1 MNDLQRNYDFLV
13 VGAGMAGA
21 SIGAELAVHGSVL
34 VIEMEDQPGYHATG
48 RSVAFWAETYGGP
61 GVQPLT
67 SASGPL
73 LLNPPKDFS
82 DTSFLSARGAL
93 HIGTQADVAKRQA
106 MIDSFAGAGVGFAS
120 LDRGEI
126 ETRITGLRP
135 EYTIGLA
142 EPSTSDIDVAALH
155 GAYLAQ
161 LRRRGGAVRT
171 HCALV
176 RAAQDAGGRWQVETS
191 AGICSAGLIINA
203 AGAWADDVARACG
216 VRPMGISPLQ
226 RTVVQLRTDPA
237 AAADTPIIM
246 DLALN
251 FYFKPVG
258 QGRIWLSPHD
268 ETPMPPGDAAPEDLD
283 VAIAIDRFEHV
294 VDWQVE
300 AVERKW
306 AGLRSFSPDRLP
318 VYGHDVRVPGFFWFA
333 GQGGF
338 GIQTAPAAAR
348 LACAL
353 VLGTEPDAA
362 VAHINAAAYS
372 PARFEQ
378 GMIRPER

>member
-1 MNDLQRNYDFLV
+1 MNDLQRKYDFLV

-21 SIGAELAVHGSVL
+21 SIGAELAAHGSVL

-73 LLNPPKDFS
+73 LLTPDKDFS
-82 DTSFLSARGAL
+82 DASFLSPRGAL
-93 HIGTQADVAKRQA
+93 HIGTDADAGKRQE
-106 MIDSFAGAGVGFAS
+106 MIDNFAGAGVEFAP
-120 LDRGEI
+120 LDRADLDA
-126 ETRITGLRP
+126 RIAGLRP
-135 EYTIGLA
+135 QYTIGLA

-161 LRRRGGAVRT
+161 LRKRGGELWT

-176 RAAQDAGGRWQVETS
+176 SAAQHADGIWQVETS
-191 AGICSAGLIINA
+191 GASCSAGLIINA

-216 VRPMGISPLQ
+216 VRPMGICPLQ

-237 AAADTPIIM
+237 AGADTPIIV

-268 ETPMPPGDAAPEDLD
+268 ETPMPPGDAAPEELD

-294 VDWQVE
+294 VDWRVE

-348 LACAL
+348 LGCGL

-362 VAHINAAAYS
+362 VAHINATPYS
-372 PARFEQ
+372 PARFE
-378 GMIRPER
+378 